1 LFPPNTPKNFS
12 SGVGRLS
19 PGRSMEPP
27 KEVTDEG
34 MLAGMDGEGKFWKF
48 FKIIIK
54 SGIIVDFAMK
64 LQLYDRIPVHER
76 TSFNAWIL

>member
-34 MLAGMDGEGKFWKF
+34 MLAGMDGEGKF
-48 FKIIIK
+48 
-54 SGIIVDFAMK
+54 
-64 LQLYDRIPVHER
+64 
-76 TSFNAWIL
+76 